1 MEIKVE
7 NWIWQ
12 HFNCDSNTIQ
22 EIIPSIWTILG
33 FWNHFKSTFSWWLRI
48 EGRDGTMKMFPNKLR
63 NIFSFLF
70 YISHEHGVEVRVPAF
85 ISPYILISSKNPSV
99 KHFKLPPLHFPVIFI
114 SVSDQS
120 PRTTSHNTA
129 PYNHGDGPS
138 LWFYNFKLREGSFE
152 ALAHIPP
159 RREPRNLM
167 AVTHRRFCLVTNIL
181 PSNSQWHW
189 SGKKLTFALNHQ
201 QLKGWSINFHQKYS
215 TKVSIFFN

>member
-33 FWNHFKSTFSWWLRI
+33 FWNHFESTSSWRQRI
-48 EGRDGTMKMFPNKLR
+48 KGREPWQCFQRNQDIFFPSY
-63 NIFSFLF
+63 I

-129 PYNHGDGPS
+129 PYNHGDGPP

-159 RREPRNLM
+159 RRESRNFL
-167 AVTHRRFCLVTNIL
+167 AVTL
-181 PSNSQWHW
+181 
-189 SGKKLTFALNHQ
+189 
-201 QLKGWSINFHQKYS
+201 
-215 TKVSIFFN
+215 

>member
-33 FWNHFKSTFSWWLRI
+33 FWNLEPFWINIFLKAKNKRK
-48 EGRDGTMKMFPNKLR
+48 GTMTMFPKKPR
-63 NIFSFLF
+63 HIFSFLF

-159 RREPRNLM
+159 RREPRNLV
-167 AVTHRRFCLVTNIL
+167 AVTL
-181 PSNSQWHW
+181 
-189 SGKKLTFALNHQ
+189 
-201 QLKGWSINFHQKYS
+201 
-215 TKVSIFFN
+215 